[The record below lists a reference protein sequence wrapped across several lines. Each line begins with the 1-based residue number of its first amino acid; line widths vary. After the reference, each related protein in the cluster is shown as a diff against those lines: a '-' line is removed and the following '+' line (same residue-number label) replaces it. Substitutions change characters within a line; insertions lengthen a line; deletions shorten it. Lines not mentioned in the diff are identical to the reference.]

1 MIYRVVNEDR
11 MQQVRDL
18 WDYCF
23 EKKDDPFFQYYFEEY
38 CGKNN
43 MVIGA
48 FEKVGDWE
56 RLRSMVHI
64 NPYMLRLRG
73 REELTPYLVGVA
85 TAPEARG
92 RHAFGP
98 LLQTAFEVLRSQNF
112 SFVTL
117 MPVFA
122 GIYLPYEFSYCYYRH
137 AYQMPLTSLSFT
149 MGDDGLQAE
158 REPLRQ
164 EILAPLYA
172 RLTAAWNGVPV
183 RTDFQWNKL
192 LTVHGLEQVQ
202 CAVVY
207 RQQRAVGYMLYKVA
221 EERFTIIELLAEDF
235 AVRKCLLGYA
245 AMHQSSA
252 KELYWL
258 AEAWDKTYLGFKD
271 QSLSGRVQPFMMARC
286 IDARTALAKLT
297 APQDL
302 PEDSVVLL
310 LTDKLIDRNN
320 HLLKLKTAPGSLE
333 AVSTLDAEE
342 VTMDMG
348 AFTQLYMGAFSAAEL
363 WEAGRLKAA
372 APEKLALLD
381 KLFPKCRTYN
391 NEYF

>member
-1 MIYRVVNEDR
+1 MIYRVVNEER

-23 EKKDDPFFQYYFEEY
+23 EKKDEPFFQYYFDEY

-48 FEKVGDWE
+48 FEQVNDWE

-64 NPYMLRLRG
+64 NPYMLRIRG

-92 RHAFGP
+92 RHIFGP

-122 GIYLPYEFSYCYYRH
+122 GIYLPYGFSYCYYRH
-137 AYQMPLTSLSFT
+137 AYQLPLDALAFSAEEIDLNV
-149 MGDDGLQAE
+149 E
-158 REPLRQ
+158 REALQQ
-164 EILAPLYA
+164 ELLGPLYA
-172 RLTAAWNGVPV
+172 RLTAQWNGVPV
-183 RTDFQWNKL
+183 RTDFQWHKL
-192 LTVHGLEQVQ
+192 LIVHGLEQVQ

-207 RQQRAVGYMLYKVA
+207 RRQQAVGYMLYKIA
-221 EERFTIIELLAEDF
+221 DERFTIIELLAENF
-235 AVRKCLLGYA
+235 AARKRLLLYA
-245 AMHQSSA
+245 AMHKSSA

-258 AEAWDKTYLGFKD
+258 AEPWDKTYLEFKD
-271 QSLSGRVQPFMMARC
+271 QALTGSLQPFMMARC
-286 IDARTALAKLT
+286 IDARSALAKLIV
-297 APQDL
+297 PQDM
-302 PEDSVVLL
+302 PESSVVLL
-310 LTDKLIDRNN
+310 LTDKIIDRNN

-372 APEKLALLD
+372 VPEKLELLD
-381 KLFPKCRTYN
+381 RLFPKCRNYN

>member
-1 MIYRVVNEDR
+1 MIYRVVNEER
-11 MQQVRDL
+11 MQQVRAL

-23 EKKDDPFFQYYFEEY
+23 EKQDEPFFQYYFTEY
-38 CGKNN
+38 CGKDN

-48 FEKVGDWE
+48 FEKVGEEE

-92 RHAFGP
+92 QHAFGP
-98 LLQTAFEVLRSQNF
+98 LLQTAFDVLRSQNF
-112 SFVTL
+112 AFVTL
-117 MPVFA
+117 MPIFA

-137 AYQMPLTSLSFT
+137 AYKLPLSAVDF
-149 MGDDGLQAE
+149 GADDGLTVE

-164 EILAPLYA
+164 ELLAPLYA
-172 RLTAAWNGVPV
+172 RLTGAWNGVPV
-183 RTDFQWNKL
+183 RTDFQWRKL
-192 LTVHGLEQVQ
+192 LAVHKLEQVQ
-202 CAVVY
+202 CAAAY
-207 RQQRAVGYMLYKVA
+207 CRGQAAGYMLYKV
-221 EERFTIIELLAEDF
+221 EDGRFNIIELLAES
-235 AVRKCLLGYA
+235 AAARRRLLRYA

-252 KELYWL
+252 KELHWL
-258 AEAWDKTYLGFKD
+258 AEPWDKTYLGFKN
-271 QSLSGRVQPFMMARC
+271 QSLTGSLQPFMMARC
-286 IDARTALAKLT
+286 IDARAALAKLE

-302 PEDSVVLL
+302 PQGSVVLL

-348 AFTQLYMGAFSAAEL
+348 AFTQLYFGAFSASEL

-381 KLFPKCRTYN
+381 KLLPKLRNYN